1 MAQTKPK
8 PRKSH
13 GNEAFRGVVAT
24 GVTIYEGGFGAARG
38 PYSAVV
44 EADSTI
50 AAMFTKYA
58 QTNGLIPWGFWDA
71 PAGEEPETDDDE
83 TGTVGNGTKT
93 SLIRMN
99 NGWIADLTV
108 VGADANTDVF
118 MPVYLTDEETPTVVP
133 TTKES
138 HQIGFLMS
146 RRGNSSTGLKS
157 VVYFYSSSELLL
169 QGILGGT
176 VKEELIAS
184 VDLKSIA
191 DGVVIDGLT
200 TRNHFQI
207 IDAFAVIDRVVAGGT
222 SVILTLSKGPGAT
235 AGNDIS
241 DTGITILSSDT
252 KGVKKSIADL
262 TGPMDAHYHEGSEL
276 NVVAKSTTG
285 SFTDGCVNVYI
296 VKRNLPGY

>member
-1 MAQTKPK
+1 MAQTRPK

-38 PYSAVV
+38 PNSVAV
-44 EADSTI
+44 EADSTL

-71 PAGEEPETDDDE
+71 PAGEAPETDDDE

-93 SLIRMN
+93 ALIRMN

-108 VGADANTDVF
+108 VDADSNLDVF
-118 MPVYLTDEETPTVVP
+118 KPVYLTDEITPTVTP

-176 VKEELIAS
+176 VREILLAN

-200 TRNHFQI
+200 ARNHFEVI
-207 IDAFAVIDRVVAGGT
+207 SAFAVINRVVAGGT
-222 SVILTLSKGPGAT
+222 SVILSLSNGAGAT
-235 AGNDIS
+235 AENDIS
-241 DTGITILSSDT
+241 DTGITIASADT
-252 KGVKKSIADL
+252 KGTKKTIADL
-262 TGPMDAHYHEGSEL
+262 TGPHDAHFHEGDEI
-276 NVVAKSTTG
+276 NIIAKSTTG
-285 SFTDGCVNVYI
+285 TFTDGDVNVYI
-296 VKRNLPGY
+296 VVRNLPGY